1 MHPYVR
7 ELLSAKFLVLYA
19 YAACVCYVHF
29 RGKVRLR
36 FARQFS
42 EHSGLFAPF
51 NILMYAF
58 SAVPRDP
65 VLDVAKFHETRV
77 LKENWQVIRDE
88 AVALLDQGR
97 IDYPEN
103 VMDLTFVAFRR
114 RGWKRFHMKWYGEF
128 LPSALEACPRTVE
141 LLKQVPGLNAAA
153 FTMLPPGKKLGKH
166 RDPFASSL
174 RYHLG
179 LVTPNDDRCRIW
191 IDGHEYSWR
200 DGQDIVFDETYIHW
214 AENAT
219 DQQRIILFC
228 DITRPLHTRAMRAF
242 SSFMNR
248 RVFRITAS
256 RNEVDEQAGLLNFG
270 TPIVATL
277 KNFFLRA
284 KSFNRPLYYT
294 LKFALVGAL
303 FYFVFVDGFI
313 DAHEAA
319 AAAP

>member
-1 MHPYVR
+1 MLERVLH
-7 ELLSAKFLVLYA
+7 ELVTPKFLLA
-19 YAACVCYVHF
+19 YFYLACVCFVHF
-29 RGKVRLR
+29 RGRVRLR
-36 FARQFS
+36 FGRQLS

-58 SAVPRDP
+58 SDVPLTP
-65 VLDVAKFHETRV
+65 ILDVEKFPETRV
-77 LKENWQVIRDE
+77 LRDNWKTIRDE
-88 AVALLDQGR
+88 ALQLSDAGQ

-103 VMDLTFVAFRR
+103 VHDLTFVAFRR

-128 LPSALEACPRTVE
+128 LPSAKALCPRTVK
-141 LLKQVPGLNAAA
+141 LLEQVPGLNAAA

-200 DGQDIVFDETYIHW
+200 DGKDIVFDETYIHW
-214 AENAT
+214 AENGT
-219 DQQRIILFC
+219 DQNRIILFC
-228 DITRPLHTRAMRAF
+228 DITRPLKTRVMRAF

-256 RNEVDEQAGLLNFG
+256 HNRTDEDAGLLNFG
-270 TPIVATL
+270 TPIVARL
-277 KNFFLRA
+277 KNMFLA
-284 KSFNRPLYYT
+284 LKSWNRPLYYAV
-294 LKFALVGAL
+294 KQALVAVAV
-303 FYFVFVDGFI
+303 YFVFLRGFFR
-313 DAHEAA
+313 D
-319 AAAP
+319 